1 MPKGY
6 RVIITDTSCFSL
18 LFKLN
23 ALDLLN
29 QLFAEVITTPEVVAE
44 FRHQLPNWVLI
55 KQVVNK
61 SLQKE
66 FLDHVDPGEASAI
79 ALASE
84 MPCDFIILD
93 DAAARKFAEELGLTV
108 KGTIGLLLI
117 AKKSGLIP
125 LLKPYFD
132 SIQQTNFRI
141 AQNILDRVL
150 KDAGE

>member
-18 LFKLN
+18 LYKLN

-29 QLFAEVITTPEVVAE
+29 ELFNEVVTTPEIAAE
-44 FRHQLPNWVLI
+44 FTHQLPNWVLV
-55 KQVVNK
+55 KDVVNK
-61 SLQKE
+61 ALQKE
-66 FLDHVDPGEASAI
+66 FLNHVDSGEASAI

-84 MPCDFIILD
+84 IPYDFVVLD
-93 DAAARKFAEELGLTV
+93 DAAARKFAEGLGLTV

-132 SIQQTNFRI
+132 TIQQTNFRI
-141 AQNILDRVL
+141 AQNILDQVL
-150 KDAGE
+150 IEAGE